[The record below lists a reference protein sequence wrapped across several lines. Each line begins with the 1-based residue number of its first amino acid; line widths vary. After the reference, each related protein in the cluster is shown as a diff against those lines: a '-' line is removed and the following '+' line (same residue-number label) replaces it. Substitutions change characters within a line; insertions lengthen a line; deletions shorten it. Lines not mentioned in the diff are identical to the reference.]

1 MSLSSPGESS
11 PSWSQLLF
19 DPPLPLEPLLFE
31 PVIMLPE
38 SSSSSSP
45 LSPLQ
50 RHHRRIIVEVLV
62 WGPGIHLIVSLIV
75 SLLLSEILRLR
86 KVLLLILL
94 LREILLLILLLQE
107 ILYLIL
113 LVGKFYLLS

>member
-1 MSLSSPGESS
+1 
-11 PSWSQLLF
+11 
-19 DPPLPLEPLLFE
+19 
-31 PVIMLPE
+31 MLPE
-38 SSSSSSP
+38 SSSLSSP

-75 SLLLSEILRLR
+75 SLLLSEILLLR
-86 KVLLLILL
+86 KVLLLREILL
-94 LREILLLILLLQE
+94 LILLLAEILLLILLLQE